1 MIRDLSVRLP
11 LGLAGLLLC
20 VLMGAFAQG
29 AQGVAQALPFALLP
43 SVHITGDGA
52 MTPDAS
58 GTFQWLGQD
67 GRKWSSTDYHC
78 VAAPTT
84 LDSWN
89 PVTGQLTQR
98 PIVMDGLTENA
109 LLQWQAQLPT
119 GIVGLWIDSCPGRQ
133 MALFG
138 FVANDGKTLGHVI
151 EYRESQPPSPKVV
164 LSPSTLGYVWRTE
177 ADRHLHVETI
187 SVVDGALLVTQ
198 MPELAVAYRN
208 DYGLSAVGPG
218 NLMIL
223 GGGDDPYRGCNACR
237 DQTYVLDV
245 KTGQWS
251 DGPRMLEARSELNAT
266 ALADGGVLVSGGFT
280 RLAGWS
286 KGSRTV
292 ERLDPATGRFVP
304 AAPMPSG
311 NAGHRA
317 MVLPGS
323 DGRLLMMIAGT
334 SGNILGYEPERDTW
348 QVLASGMSSQYGG
361 CAVFPFQAAGRLYA
375 WAESGSFEHSQCL
388 GDQSLYPVA
397 LRQTLFP
404 RQEAVAVPPQLLSL
418 HRQGAVFLPA
428 TASEPAMVMGGS
440 GLNVVDSI
448 DTSDRLGTVS
458 PMQAAHD
465 RGRAF
470 RFNGGVLIMDGSLDN
485 FRKSDPP
492 QQYLMEWLPS
502 GKADDA
508 PQWQRVDGTA
518 PSVISA
524 VTTLANGNLLE
535 VNAAGEIHEISLDS
549 STTPASLKRVAWP
562 AFKHLRRPSATD
574 PMQIRQIGDGR
585 IVFVGGES
593 QPRGLALFS
602 PDSERPD
609 ALDEFQYLG
618 DFDSVATY
626 VTFDPQR
633 GQWSES
639 AASVFTQATS
649 LILADGRVVRF
660 GIVPLAAND
669 GPYPMEISSF
679 DGTRWLRQPDTGLPS
694 LGKYRKVLA
703 VSDDLVM
710 KGWVVEDSAPNGGH
724 YDTDWFDPQT
734 LKWTIVL
741 SAGSQGLEYQVV
753 RLPNNHS
760 FVLQEDR

>member
-20 VLMGAFAQG
+20 MLTGAFAHG
-29 AQGVAQALPFALLP
+29 VESVAQALPFAPLP
-43 SVHITGDGA
+43 SVYITSKGA
-52 MTPDAS
+52 LTPDAS
-58 GTFQWLGQD
+58 GAFQWLGQD
-67 GRKWSSTDYHC
+67 ERKRPSTDDNC
-78 VAAPTT
+78 VDAPTT

-98 PIVMDGLTENA
+98 PIVVDGLTENA
-109 LLQWQAQLPT
+109 LLQWQARLPT

-151 EYRESQPPSPKVV
+151 EYRDSQPPSQKVV
-164 LSPSTLGYVWRTE
+164 LSPSMLGHVWRTE
-177 ADRHLHVETI
+177 ADHHLHVETI
-187 SVVDGALLVTQ
+187 GVVDGALQVRQ
-198 MPELAVAYRN
+198 MPELAIAYRN
-208 DYGLSAVGPG
+208 DYGLAAVGPG
-218 NLMIL
+218 NLMVL
-223 GGGDDPYRGCNACR
+223 GGGNDTYRGCNACR
-237 DQTYVLDV
+237 DQTHVLDV

-251 DGPRMLEARSELNAT
+251 DGPRMLEARSEPNAT
-266 ALADGGVLVSGGFT
+266 ALPDGGVLVSGGFT

-311 NAGHRA
+311 NAGHRTMA
-317 MVLPGS
+317 LPGS
-323 DGRLLMMIAGT
+323 DGRLLMMVAGT
-334 SGNILGYEPERDTW
+334 SGDILGYDPERDTW

-397 LRQTLFP
+397 LRQTLLP
-404 RQEAVAVPPQLLSL
+404 HQEAVAVAPQLLSL
-418 HRQGAVFLPA
+418 HRQSAVFLPA

-440 GLNVVDSI
+440 GLTVVDSI
-448 DTSDRLGTVS
+448 DTSGRLGTVS

-470 RFNGGVLIMDGSLDN
+470 RFNGGVLIMDGNLDN
-485 FRKSDPP
+485 FRKSDPA
-492 QQYLMEWLPS
+492 QQYLMEWLPP
-502 GKADDA
+502 GKAGDP

-524 VTTLANGNLLE
+524 LTTLANGNLLE

-549 STTPASLKRVAWP
+549 SHTPASLTRVAWP
-562 AFKHLRRPSATD
+562 AFKHLRRPSSAD
-574 PMQIRQIGDGR
+574 PMQIRQTDDGR

-593 QPRGLALFS
+593 QPRGLALLS

-609 ALDEFQYLG
+609 AVDECQYLG

-626 VTFDPQR
+626 VTFDPQH

-639 AASVFTQATS
+639 APSVFTQATAF
-649 LILADGRVVRF
+649 ILADGRVVRF
-660 GIVPLAAND
+660 GILPLAASD
-669 GPYPMEISSF
+669 GPYPMEISSL
-679 DGTRWLRQPDTGLPS
+679 DGAHWLRQPDTGLPA
-694 LGKYRKVLA
+694 LGQNRRLLT
-703 VSDDLVM
+703 VSDDLLM
-710 KGWVVEDSAPNGGH
+710 KGWVVEDRASNGGH
-724 YDTDWFDPQT
+724 YDTQWFDPQA
-734 LKWTIVL
+734 LKWTAVFTT
-741 SAGSQGLEYQVV
+741 SPFGPEYQVV
-753 RLPNNHS
+753 KLPNGHGV
-760 FVLQEDR
+760 VLEGTR